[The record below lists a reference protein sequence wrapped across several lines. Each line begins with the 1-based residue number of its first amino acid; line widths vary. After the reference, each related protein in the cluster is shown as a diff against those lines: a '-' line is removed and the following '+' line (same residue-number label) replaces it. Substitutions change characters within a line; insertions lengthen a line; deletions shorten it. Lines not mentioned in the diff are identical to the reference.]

1 LKEPAAGAVSVAARP
16 NARLPANVTLRIS
29 LLQEIAMPLSMYSAR
44 VIAFVRTL
52 SALSEILD
60 KAAAHCAA
68 KKIDPSVLLTARL

>member
-1 LKEPAAGAVSVAARP
+1 MLGS
-16 NARLPANVTLRIS
+16 LRTSRFAS
-29 LLQEIAMPLSMYSAR
+29 LSSQEIAMPLSMYSAR

>member
-1 LKEPAAGAVSVAARP
+1 
-16 NARLPANVTLRIS
+16 
-29 LLQEIAMPLSMYSAR
+29 MPLSMYSAR